1 MRPVTR
7 YEKSVTVRTVTY
19 FTMCKNGCENILREE
34 VMGERRRKWLRS
46 NKGRR
51 YFTEPDPI
59 VRKVKQGFSN
69 GAMLKDVLSRGG
81 RQ

>member
-1 MRPVTR
+1 
-7 YEKSVTVRTVTY
+7 
-19 FTMCKNGCENILREE
+19 MCKNGCENILREE
-34 VMGERRRKWLRS
+34 VMGERRTKCFRIK
-46 NKGRR
+46 KGGR

-69 GAMLKDVLSRGG
+69 GAMLKDVLSGGG